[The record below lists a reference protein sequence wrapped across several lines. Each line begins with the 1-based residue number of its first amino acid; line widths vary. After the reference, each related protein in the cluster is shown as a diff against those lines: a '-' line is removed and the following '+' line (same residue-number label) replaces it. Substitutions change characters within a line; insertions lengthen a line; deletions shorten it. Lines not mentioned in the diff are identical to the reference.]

1 MQSMDAFADLVR
13 MARRGVA
20 FTGAGISTESGI
32 PDFRSPGGIWSR
44 HKPVLYGD
52 FMASRE
58 ARVRAWKLG
67 AGMFRECRNA
77 RPNDGHKAIAELQRR
92 GHLAAVITQNID
104 GLHRDAL
111 LDNFGGGRSV
121 QRVAEGVT
129 EFAAEMIEIH
139 GTNRQ
144 VRCQSCRREW
154 PTEVIVSR
162 WENGD
167 EAPECEDCGG
177 PLKTATIS
185 FGQSMP
191 EDAMQRAGEA
201 SMQAELFLAIGSSLV
216 VEPAASLPRLAKQ
229 SGASLVILN
238 NQPTPL
244 DGIADLVI
252 REPIGATLN
261 GLLQRLGYGA

>member
-1 MQSMDAFADLVR
+1 MQELDALADLVR

-52 FMASRE
+52 FMASRD

-67 AGMFRECRNA
+67 AGMFRESRRA
-77 RPNDGHKAIAELQRR
+77 RPNDGHRAIAELQRR

-111 LDNFGGGRSV
+111 DEAR
-121 QRVAEGVT
+121 
-129 EFAAEMIEIH
+129 AAAHEASDQAGHIIEIH

-144 VRCQSCRREW
+144 VRCQFCKREW
-154 PTEVIVSR
+154 QTETIVAR
-162 WENGD
+162 WEAGD
-167 EAPECEDCGG
+167 EAPDCEHCGG

-185 FGQSMP
+185 FGQAMP
-191 EDAMQRAGEA
+191 EEEMRHAGELA
-201 SMQAELFLAIGSSLV
+201 LQAELFLAIGSSLV

-229 SGASLVILN
+229 AGASLVIIN

-244 DGIADLVI
+244 DAMADLII
-252 REPIGATLN
+252 REPIGSTMTS
-261 GLLQRLGYGA
+261 LLQRLEYHA